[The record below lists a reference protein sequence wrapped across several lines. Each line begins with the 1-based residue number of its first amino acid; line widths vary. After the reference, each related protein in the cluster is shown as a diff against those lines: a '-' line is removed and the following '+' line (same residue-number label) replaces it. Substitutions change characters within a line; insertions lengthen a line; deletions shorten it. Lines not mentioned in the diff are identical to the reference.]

1 MGQLLHDTALRSVF
15 ALDRLL
21 ELFDAARTQRDGD
34 PIANLL
40 ALLDVTCECDPE
52 ELERIPRQGPL
63 LIAANHPFGLLEGA
77 ILAAE
82 LPKVRPDIRILTN
95 SLLAPVPEL
104 RERCIF
110 VDPFGSA
117 ESVPANASALRQCCN
132 WLGKGGALVAFPAG
146 EVSHRN
152 GDPQWNPAAVRIAR
166 QFGAAV
172 TPIFFEGSNSFV
184 FHLAGALHP
193 KLRTASL
200 PLELLNKRGRNVR
213 VRIGRPVSH
222 ATLSNFT
229 DSHEATGY
237 IRCRTY
243 LLGQPGKVQV
253 RTLLRQTMAPIVS
266 PSPKMLVAQEIER
279 LPVEARLS
287 ESEDFTVFLAN
298 EQQCPLVI
306 REIGRLRELAFR
318 GAGEGTGR
326 SVDLDRF
333 DRYYLHLVLWN
344 HQAGEVAGAY
354 RLGPTPDILPR
365 HGIGGM
371 YTSTLFRYRRDL
383 FDRIGPALE
392 LGRSFI
398 RPEYQKQYAPL
409 LLLWKGIGKYVAR
422 RPECATLFGG
432 VSISQRYNAVSRHL
446 MVKFLEA
453 QRACELAELVRPRR
467 PYRPEER
474 LIRKIGDLPRV
485 PAGVEEL
492 SALIAD
498 LESDGKGIPI
508 LIKQYLK
515 TGGRL
520 LACNVDRGFSNVL
533 DALILVDLRRAPAAI
548 RERYL
553 GKSGAHAFDAWH
565 SRSACVA

>member
-1 MGQLLHDTALRSVF
+1 MNQLLHDTALRSVF
-15 ALDRLL
+15 AVDRLL
-21 ELFDAARTQRDGD
+21 ELFEAARNQRDGD

-40 ALLDVTCECDPE
+40 ALLDVTCHWDAN
-52 ELERIPRQGPL
+52 ELDRIPRQGPL

-82 LPKVRPDIRILTN
+82 LPKIRPDVRILTN

-104 RERCIF
+104 HPRCIF
-110 VDPFGSA
+110 VDPFGSPQ
-117 ESVPANASALRQCCN
+117 SIPANAGALRQCCA
-132 WLGKGGALVAFPAG
+132 WLERGGALVAFPAG
-146 EVSHRN
+146 EVAHWN
-152 GDPQWNPAAVRIAR
+152 GDPRWNPAVVRIAR

-172 TPIFFEGSNSFV
+172 TPVFFEGSNSLA

-200 PLELLNKRGRNVR
+200 PLELLNKRGRSVR

-222 ATLSNFT
+222 ATLLTFT
-229 DSHEATGY
+229 DCHEATGY

-243 LLGQPGKVQV
+243 LLGQPTSEPS
-253 RTLLRQTMAPIVS
+253 RAARHSPPPIAS
-266 PSPKMLVAQEIER
+266 PSPQVLVTREIER
-279 LPVEARLS
+279 LPAEAKLT
-287 ESEDFTVFLAN
+287 ESREFTVFIAR
-298 EQQCPLVI
+298 ERQFPLVV

-326 SVDLDRF
+326 PVDLDRF
-333 DRYYLHLVLWN
+333 DRYYLHLLLWN
-344 HQAGEVAGAY
+344 HNAGEVAGAY

-365 HGIGGM
+365 LGIGGM

-409 LLLWKGIGKYVAR
+409 LMLWKGIGQYVAR

-453 QRACELAELVRPRR
+453 QRAAELASFVKPRR

-553 GKSGAHAFDAWH
+553 GKAGADAFSAWH
-565 SRSACVA
+565 AAAARIA